1 MRFLQ
6 AQTYITNLSNNVNLY
21 NFVDEEK
28 LTIFAEADKIFAQAD
43 NNANLY
49 NFANIR

>member
-1 MRFLQ
+1 MP
-6 AQTYITNLSNNVNLY
+6 TYIT
-21 NFVDEEK
+21 FDDEK
-28 LTIFAEADKIFAQAD
+28 LTFFAQADKIFAQAD